1 MKRLTLLLGLIAVLA
16 SCASVSY
23 KTSKVLPYYTEPAK
37 IVKLQNGM
45 TLTQINSVLG
55 IEPYDVYHMQDD
67 GSTVLVYKYR
77 LKERKIEVTTS
88 DDLTNQAS
96 QTSGTVYFTEEYKV
110 YILLQDG
117 KLQSLITDAGRKD
130 SKYILIT
137 NNTIQLVSK
146 KTLIEKKD
154 SEDLREGQWKETTK

>member
-1 MKRLTLLLGLIAVLA
+1 MRKLTLLLGLIALLA
-16 SCASVSY
+16 SCASVNY

-37 IVKLQNGM
+37 IVKLKNGM

-67 GSTVLVYKYR
+67 GNTVLVYKYR
-77 LKERKIEVTTS
+77 IKERKIEVTNGE
-88 DDLTNQAS
+88 DLTNEAS
-96 QTSGTVYFTEEYKV
+96 QTSGTVYYTEEFKV

-117 KLQSLITDAGRKD
+117 KLQSLITDAGRRD
-130 SKYILIT
+130 SKYILIV
-137 NNTIQLVSK
+137 NNTIQLVSR

-154 SEDLREGQWKETTK
+154 SDELREGQWTETTK